1 MNQENLSSSKEN
13 SSAMLL
19 TAQDLIKKAG
29 KILGLSDE
37 KIKGIIIPD
46 RVIEIK
52 IPVRMK
58 NGLLRVFR
66 GFRSQHNNVLG
77 PYKGGIRFHPQV
89 SREEVIA
96 LSTLMTLKCSVAGLP
111 FGGGKGGVVVN
122 PRELSLEELEQLSRG
137 YARAISEYIG
147 EWKDIP
153 APDVNTNSRIMSWM
167 LDEYEKI
174 VKRKSPSTFTGKP
187 INKGGSLGR
196 REATGRGGV
205 ISLLTLLEYLE
216 NKKYNTVAIQGYG
229 NVGYHFAKIAQEKGF
244 KIVAVSDSKGGIY
257 NADGLDVVAVK
268 EHKNKTGSVKGF
280 SGAKDISN
288 EELLTSEVDILVPA
302 ALENVIT
309 DKNAADIRAK
319 IIVEMANGPITEKAY
334 SILQK
339 RGIITIPDIVANSGG
354 VIVSYFEWTQGLS
367 GYWWTEEEVNCKL
380 ERQIKNSFVRIYRFS
395 QDNDVN
401 LKDAAVAVALQRIVE
416 AQ

>member
-1 MNQENLSSSKEN
+1 MNQENLSSTKN
-13 SSAMLL
+13 SSVMLL
-19 TAQDLIKKAG
+19 TAQNLIKKAG

-37 KIKGIIIPD
+37 KIKEIIIPD
-46 RVIEIK
+46 RVIEVK

-89 SREEVIA
+89 NREEVIA

-122 PRELSLEELEQLSRG
+122 PKELNSEELEQLSRG

-153 APDVNTNSRIMSWM
+153 APDVNTDSQIMSWM

-174 VKRKSPSTFTGKP
+174 IKRKSPSAFTGKP
-187 INKGGSLGR
+187 INRGGSLGR
-196 REATGRGGV
+196 TEATGRGGV

-288 EELLTSEVDILVPA
+288 EELLTFEVDILVPA

-309 DKNAADIRAK
+309 DENAADIKAK

-334 SILQK
+334 SILQR

-354 VIVSYFEWTQGLS
+354 VIVSYFEWAQGLS
-367 GYWWTEEEVNCKL
+367 GYWWTEEEVNRKL
-380 ERQIKNSFVRIYRFS
+380 EKQIKNSFVRVYRFS
-395 QDNDVN
+395 QDNDIN

>member
-13 SSAMLL
+13 SSVMLL
-19 TAQDLIKKAG
+19 TAQNLIKKAG
-29 KILGLSDE
+29 KTLGLSDE
-37 KIKGIIIPD
+37 KIKEIIIPD
-46 RVIEIK
+46 RVIEVK

-89 SREEVIA
+89 NREEVIA

-122 PRELSLEELEQLSRG
+122 PRELNPEELEQLSRG

-153 APDVNTNSRIMSWM
+153 APDVNTDSRIMSWM

-174 VKRKSPSTFTGKP
+174 IKRKNPSAFTGKP
-187 INKGGSLGR
+187 INRGGSLGR

-309 DKNAADIRAK
+309 DENAADIRAK

-334 SILQK
+334 TILQK

-354 VIVSYFEWTQGLS
+354 VIVSYFEWAQGLS
-367 GYWWTEEEVNCKL
+367 GYWWTEEEVNRKL
-380 ERQIKNSFVRIYRFS
+380 EKQIKNSFVRVYRFS
-395 QDNDVN
+395 QDNDID
-401 LKDAAVAVALQRIVE
+401 LKDATVAVALQRIVE

>member
-1 MNQENLSSSKEN
+1 MNQENLSSTKN

-19 TAQDLIKKAG
+19 TAQNLIKKAG

-37 KIKGIIIPD
+37 KIKEIIIPD
-46 RVIEIK
+46 RVIEVK

-89 SREEVIA
+89 NREEVIA

-122 PRELSLEELEQLSRG
+122 PKELNSEELEQLSRG

-153 APDVNTNSRIMSWM
+153 APDVNTDSQIMSWM

-174 VKRKSPSTFTGKP
+174 IKRKSPSAFTGKP
-187 INKGGSLGR
+187 INRGGSLGR
-196 REATGRGGV
+196 TEATGRGGV

-288 EELLTSEVDILVPA
+288 EELLTFEVDILVPA

-309 DKNAADIRAK
+309 DENAADIKAK

-334 SILQK
+334 SILQR

-354 VIVSYFEWTQGLS
+354 VIVSYFEWAQGLS
-367 GYWWTEEEVNCKL
+367 GYWWTEEEVNRKL
-380 ERQIKNSFVRIYRFS
+380 EKQIKNSFVRVYRFS
-395 QDNDVN
+395 QDNDIN

>member
-13 SSAMLL
+13 SSVMLL
-19 TAQDLIKKAG
+19 TAQNLIKKAG
-29 KILGLSDE
+29 KTLGLSDE
-37 KIKGIIIPD
+37 KIKEIIIPD
-46 RVIEIK
+46 RVIEVK

-58 NGLLRVFR
+58 NGLLRVFQ

-89 SREEVIA
+89 NREEVIA

-122 PRELSLEELEQLSRG
+122 PRELNPEELEQLSRG

-153 APDVNTNSRIMSWM
+153 APDVNTDSRIMSWM

-174 VKRKSPSTFTGKP
+174 IKRKSPSAFTGKP
-187 INKGGSLGR
+187 INRGGSLGR

-280 SGAKDISN
+280 PGAKDISN

-319 IIVEMANGPITEKAY
+319 IIVEMANGPVTEKAY

-339 RGIITIPDIVANSGG
+339 REIIAIPDIVANSGG
-354 VIVSYFEWTQGLS
+354 VIVSYFEWAQGLS
-367 GYWWTEEEVNCKL
+367 GYWWTEEEVNRKL
-380 ERQIKNSFVRIYRFS
+380 EKQIKNSFVRVYRFS
-395 QDNDVN
+395 QDNDID

>member
-13 SSAMLL
+13 SSTMLL
-19 TAQDLIKKAG
+19 TAQNLIKKAG
-29 KILGLSDE
+29 KTLGLPDE
-37 KIKGIIIPD
+37 KIKEVIIPD
-46 RVIEIK
+46 RVIEVK

-153 APDVNTNSRIMSWM
+153 APDVNTDSRIMSWM

-174 VKRKSPSTFTGKP
+174 IKRKSPSAFTGKP
-187 INKGGSLGR
+187 INRGGSLGR

-334 SILQK
+334 SILQR

-354 VIVSYFEWTQGLS
+354 VIVSYFEWAQGLS
-367 GYWWTEEEVNCKL
+367 GYWWTEEEVNRKL
-380 ERQIKNSFVRIYRFS
+380 EKQIKNSFVWVYRFS
-395 QDNDVN
+395 QDNDID
-401 LKDAAVAVALQRIVE
+401 LKDAAVAVALRRIVE

>member
-1 MNQENLSSSKEN
+1 
-13 SSAMLL
+13 MLL
-19 TAQDLIKKAG
+19 TAQNLIKKAG

-37 KIKGIIIPD
+37 KIKEVIIPD
-46 RVIEIK
+46 RVIEVK

-89 SREEVIA
+89 NREEVIA

-122 PRELSLEELEQLSRG
+122 PRELNPEELEQLSRG

-153 APDVNTNSRIMSWM
+153 APDVNTDSRIMSWM

-174 VKRKSPSTFTGKP
+174 IKRKSPSAFTGKP
-187 INKGGSLGR
+187 INRGGSLGR
-196 REATGRGGV
+196 TEATGRGGV

-280 SGAKDISN
+280 PGAKDISN

-334 SILQK
+334 SILQR

-354 VIVSYFEWTQGLS
+354 VIVSYFEWAQGLS
-367 GYWWTEEEVNCKL
+367 GYWWTEEEVNRKL
-380 ERQIKNSFVRIYRFS
+380 EKQIKNSFVWVYRFS
-395 QDNDVN
+395 QDNDID
-401 LKDAAVAVALQRIVE
+401 LKDAAVAVALRRIVE

>member
-1 MNQENLSSSKEN
+1 MNQENLSSTKN

-19 TAQDLIKKAG
+19 TAQNLIKKAG

-37 KIKGIIIPD
+37 KIKEIIIPD
-46 RVIEIK
+46 RVIEVK

-89 SREEVIA
+89 NREEVIA

-122 PRELSLEELEQLSRG
+122 PKELNSEELEQLSRG

-153 APDVNTNSRIMSWM
+153 APDVNTDSQIMSWM

-174 VKRKSPSTFTGKP
+174 IKRKSPSAFTGKP
-187 INKGGSLGR
+187 INRGGSLGR
-196 REATGRGGV
+196 TEATGRGGV

-309 DKNAADIRAK
+309 DENAADIKAK

-334 SILQK
+334 SILQR

-354 VIVSYFEWTQGLS
+354 VIVSYFEWAQGLS
-367 GYWWTEEEVNCKL
+367 GYWWTEEEVNRKL
-380 ERQIKNSFVRIYRFS
+380 EKQIKNSFARVYRFS
-395 QDNDVN
+395 QDNDIN

>member
-13 SSAMLL
+13 SSVMLL
-19 TAQDLIKKAG
+19 TAQNLIKKAG
-29 KILGLSDE
+29 KTLGLSDE
-37 KIKGIIIPD
+37 KIKEIIIPD
-46 RVIEIK
+46 RVIEVK

-122 PRELSLEELEQLSRG
+122 PRELNPEELEQLSRG

-153 APDVNTNSRIMSWM
+153 APDVNTDSRIMSWM

-174 VKRKSPSTFTGKP
+174 IKRKNPSAFTGKP
-187 INKGGSLGR
+187 INRGGSLGR

-309 DKNAADIRAK
+309 DENAADIKAK

-334 SILQK
+334 SILQR

-354 VIVSYFEWTQGLS
+354 VIVSYFEWAQGLS
-367 GYWWTEEEVNCKL
+367 GYWWTEEEVNRKL
-380 ERQIKNSFVRIYRFS
+380 EKQIKNSFVRVYRFS
-395 QDNDVN
+395 QDNDIN

>member
-1 MNQENLSSSKEN
+1 
-13 SSAMLL
+13 
-19 TAQDLIKKAG
+19 
-29 KILGLSDE
+29 
-37 KIKGIIIPD
+37 
-46 RVIEIK
+46 
-52 IPVRMK
+52 MK
-58 NGLLRVFR
+58 NGLLRVFQ

-89 SREEVIA
+89 NREEVIA

-122 PRELSLEELEQLSRG
+122 PRELNPEELEQLSRG

-153 APDVNTNSRIMSWM
+153 APDVNTDSRIMSWM

-174 VKRKSPSTFTGKP
+174 IKRKSPSAFTGKP
-187 INKGGSLGR
+187 INRGGSLGR

-280 SGAKDISN
+280 PGAKDISN

-319 IIVEMANGPITEKAY
+319 IIVEMANGPVTEKAY

-339 RGIITIPDIVANSGG
+339 REIIAIPDIVANSGG
-354 VIVSYFEWTQGLS
+354 VIVSYFEWAQGLS
-367 GYWWTEEEVNCKL
+367 GYWWTEEEVNRKL
-380 ERQIKNSFVRIYRFS
+380 EKQIKNSFVRVYRFS
-395 QDNDVN
+395 QDNDID